1 MTNWV
6 LLRGLG
12 RDKRHWGEFPDQ
24 MQKAMPNS
32 KIIAL
37 DLPGIKDQSAVPT
50 NIHDMVDE
58 VRESWLEQKEDKENW
73 GLLAISLGGMLA
85 IDWCFRFP
93 NDFKHLVTM
102 NTSSKSTS
110 SLFER
115 ITPDALAAVGKS
127 MITKDARERERK
139 ILEIT
144 TNLISVDDQKLDE
157 WVEIAESMKLTR
169 LNLIKQLYAASKFK
183 LPKKLQIPYTVLAS
197 KADRFVDYTCSEKI
211 SRRYNAPIYLHEKA
225 GHDLPTDDPNW
236 VIKIL
241 QDI

>member
-1 MTNWV
+1 
-6 LLRGLG
+6 
-12 RDKRHWGEFPDQ
+12 
-24 MQKAMPNS
+24 
-32 KIIAL
+32 
-37 DLPGIKDQSAVPT
+37 
-50 NIHDMVDE
+50 
-58 VRESWLEQKEDKENW
+58 
-73 GLLAISLGGMLA
+73 
-85 IDWCFRFP
+85 
-93 NDFKHLVTM
+93 
-102 NTSSKSTS
+102 
-110 SLFER
+110 
-115 ITPDALAAVGKS
+115 

-211 SRRYNAPIYLHEKA
+211 ARRYNAPIYLHEKA